1 MGVPLL
7 RPRMAGTGAAPARAL
22 PLLHAAEVG
31 GDAGRR
37 RQERSPSMSKP
48 NEDLTA
54 AKAHEALVTALRA
67 TQRACMGV
75 IGLGVVPSTQPEY
88 GQLEEAEKM
97 ARAALA
103 LAEVSH
109 RD

>member
-1 MGVPLL
+1 MELPLL

-31 GDAGRR
+31 AGGDGEGR
-37 RQERSPSMSKP
+37 SGASMSKP